1 MPRNLTLRL
10 ATAAVGVPALLLVT
24 FAGGWPFAMV
34 AGLIT
39 LGATV
44 EFAHMWLLPS
54 QPYRAVVSLGPGLLA
69 PAVVV
74 AGVHAD
80 QRFLIAGALLAALF
94 LVAGHSRTNAFGPR
108 KPLRVV
114 GWSIIYPGIIF
125 STIVLARDLDQGRDW
140 VLLAVLTT
148 FTVDTGAYLT
158 GSLIGRHKL
167 WPTVSPRKT
176 WEGAVGGVA
185 GGLLAVGVLS
195 QWFNLGLHPGAVV
208 GLGLALGIA
217 AQAGDLLE
225 SWMKRKADIKD
236 SSGLLPGHG
245 GLLDRLDSIVFV
257 SPVVFLVAN
266 SGVRDVNITFE
277 QVALVVFL
285 VGNLT

>member
-10 ATAAVGVPALLLVT
+10 ATAAVGVPALLLVI
-24 FAGGWPFAMV
+24 FAGGWPFAIV

-80 QRFLIAGALLAALF
+80 ERFLIAGALLAALF

-114 GWSIIYPGIIF
+114 GWAIIYPGIIF

-140 VLLAVLTT
+140 VLLTVLTT
-148 FTVDTGAYLT
+148 FTVDTGAYLS

-167 WPTVSPRKT
+167 WPAVSPRKT

-195 QWFNLGLHPGAVV
+195 QWLDLGLHTGAVV
-208 GLGLALGIA
+208 GLGLALGVA

-257 SPVVFLVAN
+257 APIVYLVAHFN
-266 SGVRDVNITFE
+266 VTGVSISVET
-277 QVALVVFL
+277 VVL
-285 VGNLT
+285 W